1 MIDHCLEESRGLS
14 GETPQGLPACPP
26 PSAECLERSRGG
38 LSLNHLKAVAVAAM
52 VIDHIAFAF
61 VPDGTLLAILL
72 HSIGK
77 ITGPTMFFAA
87 VEGCHHTRNLN
98 RYLLRLAVFALVSW
112 FPFLYFHFGGDLA
125 AIQLMRPNVIYT
137 IFLGVLAV
145 RIRRSPRLCSAW
157 KVLLILLLF
166 ILSVPADWGCTG
178 VVIIL
183 VFDYYYGS
191 WKHQAFAYCM
201 VVMLDMGVLSLLKKH
216 APKLKAHISTQ
227 ASVVS
232 HVAARAWHDLGASRV
247 ILARELEGSPDLLVA
262 VHPTRGLDIGATRFV
277 HDTMIE
283 ARDKGCG
290 VLLISA
296 DFDEILEVS
305 DRIVVM
311 FEGQIMGVFS
321 GKNPPIEEISLAMAG
336 K

>member
-1 MIDHCLEESRGLS
+1 MTDHCLEESRGLS

-26 PSAECLERSRGG
+26 PSAECLERSWGG

-166 ILSVPADWGCTG
+166 ILSVPADWGYTG

-201 VVMLDMGVLSLLKKH
+201 VVMLDMGVLSLLIH
-216 APKLKAHISTQ
+216 PFFGLFYDHVFQIDWELYAYSVEYVGAFLPLLLLSRENHGFPWAPRETVVFVGAQEKVGLSFVRGVISD
-227 ASVVS
+227 V
-232 HVAARAWHDLGASRV
+232 HAARNDGLNLIPAAAAAGTL
-247 ILARELEGSPDLLVA
+247 
-262 VHPTRGLDIGATRFV
+262 RGFPPG
-277 HDTMIE
+277 
-283 ARDKGCG
+283 K
-290 VLLISA
+290 VL
-296 DFDEILEVS
+296 
-305 DRIVVM
+305 
-311 FEGQIMGVFS
+311 
-321 GKNPPIEEISLAMAG
+321 
-336 K
+336 

>member
-1 MIDHCLEESRGLS
+1 MTGLRLKR
-14 GETPQGLPACPP
+14 PL
-26 PSAECLERSRGG
+26 GG
-38 LSLNHLKAVAVAAM
+38 LSLNQLKAVAVAAM

-166 ILSVPADWGCTG
+166 ILSVPADWGYTG

-201 VVMLDMGVLSLLKKH
+201 VVMLDMGVLSLLIH
-216 APKLKAHISTQ
+216 PFFGLFYDHVFQIDWELYAY
-227 ASVVS
+227 SVEYV
-232 HVAARAWHDLGASRV
+232 GAFLPLLLLSRYTGRHGTSGGFSKWFFYMFYP
-247 ILARELEGSPDLLVA
+247 LHLLVLGWLRA
-262 VHPTRGLDIGATRFV
+262 VL
-277 HDTMIE
+277 
-283 ARDKGCG
+283 
-290 VLLISA
+290 
-296 DFDEILEVS
+296 
-305 DRIVVM
+305 
-311 FEGQIMGVFS
+311 
-321 GKNPPIEEISLAMAG
+321 
-336 K
+336 

>member
-1 MIDHCLEESRGLS
+1 MAEKTIELLSPAGDMERLRMSLAYGAEAVYLAGPYFGMRSFAGNFSPEELRRAADLCRRRGVALHVTCNTMPRNQEVDRLPQWLAWLEDCGV
-14 GETPQGLPACPP
+14 T
-26 PSAECLERSRGG
+26 
-38 LSLNHLKAVAVAAM
+38 AV
-52 VIDHIAFAF
+52 I
-61 VPDGTLLAILL
+61 LAD
-72 HSIGK
+72 
-77 ITGPTMFFAA
+77 
-87 VEGCHHTRNLN
+87 V
-98 RYLLRLAVFALVSW
+98 
-112 FPFLYFHFGGDLA
+112 
-125 AIQLMRPNVIYT
+125 
-137 IFLGVLAV
+137 GVLALAK
-145 RIRRSPRLCSAW
+145 RYAP
-157 KVLLILLLF
+157 
-166 ILSVPADWGCTG
+166 SVK
-178 VVIIL
+178 I
-183 VFDYYYGS
+183 
-191 WKHQAFAYCM
+191 
-201 VVMLDMGVLSLLKKH
+201 
-216 APKLKAHISTQ
+216 HISTQ
-227 ASVVS
+227 ASIVS
-232 HVAARAWHDLGASRV
+232 YQAARAWHDLGADRV